1 MIFILD
7 SFRSYYRR
15 LIIRSWSEG
24 LYLSDFEVY
33 FVSEANLV
41 LLLTFLNSY
50 AIAVLADNE
59 GTLFAKAEPD

>member
-15 LIIRSWSEG
+15 LIIRSWSER
-24 LYLSDFEVY
+24 LFLSDFEVY
-33 FVSEANLV
+33 LVSEADLV

-59 GTLFAKAEPD
+59 GTLFAQAEPD